1 MLMRTGHMPS
11 RPMNMT
17 ALRRVALKGT
27 VNANVR
33 IDIDVSQ
40 APGAARAQGS
50 FRLADAGSTT
60 VLEGTELGVL
70 QTTKDWASFTA
81 RIRNRDDEGRGAR
94 HRHRR
99 TRRPVRR
106 RQPADR
112 LRPGRQRAERQR
124 DAARAGERD
133 QHCAEAF

>member
-1 MLMRTGHMPS
+1 MRTGHMPS

-17 ALRRVALKGT
+17 ELHRVALKGT
-27 VNANVR
+27 VNATVR

-50 FRLADAGSTT
+50 FRLADKSSTT

-81 RIRNRDDEGRGAR
+81 RIRNRVTKAEGLVTVIVERADPFIAGNLPTVFVQVDHVLSVSGTLR
-94 HRHRR
+94 E
-99 TRRPVRR
+99 
-106 RQPADR
+106 PASAIT
-112 LRPGRQRAERQR
+112 LR
-124 DAARAGERD
+124 
-133 QHCAEAF
+133 

>member
-1 MLMRTGHMPS
+1 MRTGHMPS

-17 ALRRVALKGT
+17 ALRRLALKGT
-27 VNANVR
+27 INANVR

-40 APGAARAQGS
+40 AAGAARAQGS

-81 RIRNRDDEGRGAR
+81 RIRNRR
-94 HRHRR
+94 
-99 TRRPVRR
+99 RRPKGSSLSSSNAPTRSS
-106 RQPADR
+106 PATG
-112 LRPGRQRAERQR
+112 RPSSSRSTT
-124 DAARAGERD
+124 
-133 QHCAEAF
+133 C

>member
-1 MLMRTGHMPS
+1 M
-11 RPMNMT
+11 
-17 ALRRVALKGT
+17 
-27 VNANVR
+27 R

-81 RIRNRDDEGRGAR
+81 RIRNRTTKAEGLVTVIVERADPFAAGN
-94 HRHRR
+94 
-99 TRRPVRR
+99 RPSVSVQVDNVLSVSGTLREPASSIESSLT
-106 RQPADR
+106 QPIPD
-112 LRPGRQRAERQR
+112 PR
-124 DAARAGERD
+124 DLL
-133 QHCAEAF
+133 HSISTVLTLYLSTL

>member
-1 MLMRTGHMPS
+1 
-11 RPMNMT
+11 
-17 ALRRVALKGT
+17 VALKGT

-81 RIRNRDDEGRGAR
+81 RIRNRVTKAEGLVTVIVERADPFVAGN
-94 HRHRR
+94 
-99 TRRPVRR
+99 RPTVFVQVDRVLSVSGTLR
-106 RQPADR
+106 EPASAIT
-112 LRPGRQRAERQR
+112 LRP
-124 DAARAGERD
+124 
-133 QHCAEAF
+133 